1 MGNSDKPTTN
11 SHSIDLNTTIYMGNT
26 DANPYSLDLKSADLF
41 SLINKL
47 SSEYDF
53 KEKKI
58 VLVGWSTGT
67 PVSLNF
73 MKNYPDIKIDGLV
86 SVAGFV
92 NNTGRELNEKVVS
105 YFLNIVNPQDNFGEV
120 ISGLD
125 EIYRST
131 SLHAFFLGNSVVAP
145 YEYRTYTSYV
155 DHCILWENIKEFNK
169 DLINFVNKI

>member
-1 MGNSDKPTTN
+1 M
-11 SHSIDLNTTIYMGNT
+11 I
-26 DANPYSLDLKSADLF
+26 
-41 SLINKL
+41 
-47 SSEYDF
+47 F

-73 MKNYPDIKIDGLV
+73 MKNYPDIKIVGLV

-92 NNTGRELNEKVVS
+92 NNTGRELNDKVVP

-125 EIYRST
+125 GIYRST
-131 SLHAFFLGNSVVAP
+131 SFKPLSDELYAFFLGNSVMAP
-145 YEYRTYTSYV
+145 YEYSISAVVPYSLMEFYIT
-155 DHCILWENIKEFNK
+155 LNIPTLHIIGEHDIITDMN
-169 DLINFVNKI
+169 IN